1 MRRIL
6 LVVCIVALLALVLH
20 AVGGKDNATAQSAD
34 APAFLTVSEAAY
46 SLRSSA
52 TQDATSFLV
61 GSFRSANGV
70 ILSFDG
76 AGAVKMI
83 KQDYST
89 FRGRCSLQQSVNGAA
104 ILRMAFDEETETM
117 YTFEIASPEGGF
129 TLRNSAGTEWT
140 FLPTM

>member
-20 AVGGKDNATAQSAD
+20 AVGGKDSATAQSAD

-46 SLRSSA
+46 ALRSSA

-61 GSFRSANGV
+61 GRFRSANG
-70 ILSFDG
+70 IIMSFDG

-89 FRGRCSLQQSVNGAA
+89 FRGSYSLQQSVGGAA
-104 ILRMAFDEETETM
+104 ILRMAFDEENETL

-129 TLRNSAGTEWT
+129 ILRNSAGAMWT
-140 FLPTM
+140 FFPTI